1 MVVNTLT
8 QYAADLGITGPLL
21 IVFIILYV
29 ALIIWEL
36 VWKLMGMWTAA
47 KNKSILWF
55 IFIGIINTIGILPI
69 LYIYIFSKMGR
80 EEVKDKVPEVM
91 KKRRRR

>member
-1 MVVNTLT
+1 MVVDTLT
-8 QYAADLGITGPLL
+8 QYAADLGITGSLL
-21 IVFIILYV
+21 IVFIILYA

-36 VWKLMGMWTAA
+36 VWKLMGMWEAA

-55 IFIGIINTIGILPI
+55 IFIGITNTCGILPI
-69 LYIYIFSKMGR
+69 LYIYIFSKMGK
-80 EEVKDKVPEVM
+80 EEEVPEVM